1 MRRFLQR
8 LWPITLFAQLLV
20 IMVFGVLGIQLA
32 SSSIW
37 FDVRFAQ
44 VLEAPVRLM
53 ARDTAAIIEQIDCR
67 APEQLQ
73 VRTHY
78 QLRCLSDAPPRVPGG
93 EPSRAQRRI
102 ELLLGQA
109 LRIETG
115 RDYPLRL
122 LSATLTDTQ
131 GQPIVWH
138 SLFGLRTAQ
147 AHLRF
152 ALQLPDQRW
161 LHVEA
166 QEMQGWSGESAWV
179 LIADYLLRVYALR
192 ILAVLVI
199 CLVAVRL
206 CLRPLKRL
214 GEAAMALGDNLEQP
228 PLTIE
233 GSQEVRQAAL
243 AFNSMQQRLKA
254 MLDDQAY
261 FLAAVSHDLRTPLT
275 RMRLLIERVSE
286 ERPRERLRHNIVEM
300 ERMIAQVL
308 DYLQSAD
315 KHTVQ
320 PVDIDELLAR
330 LCDELCSAEEP
341 LPVSGR
347 GGVVQVN
354 ELLLQR
360 CLQNLLSNALRYAR
374 QVSLNVQSDD
384 QHLHIEILDRGPGIA
399 EQQLPT
405 ITDPFVRGEASRN
418 QRSGGYGLGLSIA
431 KRIAM
436 LHGGRLMLR
445 NRQAGGLSVS
455 VLLPLH
461 EAALNQ

>member
-8 LWPITLFAQLLV
+8 LWPKTLFAQLLV

-308 DYLQSAD
+308 DYLQSAE

-445 NRQAGGLSVS
+445 NREAGGLSVS

-461 EAALNQ
+461 QPALHQ